1 MLLNMLN
8 LTPTID
14 GFRMNE
20 VIYTFEGKAEIF
32 DETQAHVPTDRGV
45 IFCDTTMT
53 INNESFNNITD
64 FLSKLYGE

>member
-1 MLLNMLN
+1 
-8 LTPTID
+8 
-14 GFRMNE
+14 MNE